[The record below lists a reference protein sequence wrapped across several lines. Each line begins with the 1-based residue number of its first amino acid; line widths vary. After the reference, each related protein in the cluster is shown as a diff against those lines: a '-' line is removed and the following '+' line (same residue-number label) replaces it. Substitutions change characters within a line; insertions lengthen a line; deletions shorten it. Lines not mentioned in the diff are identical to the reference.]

1 MTVYIEV
8 AKLVRPDEMEKARKL
23 FEEQGGDKVVI
34 LPEGCRLAHPKVL
47 YECDRRACETC
58 GDECHLTSD
67 IAHAVNFLQTPGGIF
82 EEKRGE
88 SSGPV

>member
-8 AKLVRPDEMEKARKL
+8 DRIMRPEGMEAARKIS
-23 FEEQGGDKVVI
+23 EEQGGDKVVL
-34 LPEGCRLAHPKVL
+34 LPVGCHMAQPKVL

-67 IAHAVNFLQTPGGIF
+67 ITHAVNFQTTQSGIF

-88 SSGPV
+88 GNGPV

>member
-8 AKLVRPDEMEKARKL
+8 DRIMRAEDMEKAWKC
-23 FEEQGGDKVVI
+23 FEEQGHDKVVL
-34 LPEGCRLAHPKVL
+34 LPAGCHLAQPKVL

-67 IAHAVNFLQTPGGIF
+67 IAHAVNFKQTPGGIF

-88 SSGPV
+88 GNGPV